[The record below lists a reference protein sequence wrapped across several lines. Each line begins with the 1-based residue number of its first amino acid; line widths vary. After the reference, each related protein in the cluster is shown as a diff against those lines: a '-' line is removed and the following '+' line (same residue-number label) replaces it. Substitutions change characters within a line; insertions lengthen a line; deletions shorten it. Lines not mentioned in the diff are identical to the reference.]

1 MPEATANGSNFPG
14 AVSSQPYGPTF
25 GNLGGILRV
34 TGTFVP
40 ATGQPDRSYIF
51 DSAAAPGQQY
61 TTLVVPGAVNTIAHS
76 QFGNQVVGNFNTTTA
91 LGSAFIYDMTSG
103 SLHHQQQAGGG
114 QHLGLRRLGRP
125 HRRRLYRSRRRRHRS
140 RLYLQPEHRRVH
152 PVRRARAAPST
163 RTSRASPPAAAP
175 ANST

>member
-1 MPEATANGSNFPG
+1 MKNGKDSRECSVRIDRRRDCRHAAHAQITYQTLQFQNSPSTGVTGMRGDNITGSYSFPGGTGGLLYRLSTGAFEPLPEATANGSNFPG

-61 TTLVVPGAVNTIAHS
+61 TT
-76 QFGNQVVGNFNTTTA
+76 
-91 LGSAFIYDMTSG
+91 
-103 SLHHQQQAGGG
+103 
-114 QHLGLRRLGRP
+114 RGRA
-125 HRRRLYRSRRRRHRS
+125 RRRQHHRP
-140 RLYLQPEHRRVH
+140 Q
-152 PVRRARAAPST
+152 PVRQPGGRQLQHHHGARAAPS
-163 RTSRASPPAAAP
+163 
-175 ANST
+175 STT